1 MESKPL
7 ALVIEDNTD
16 LNAIFSSA
24 LEKAGYS
31 IQSVYDGATAQQ
43 ILAEIVPAMIILDL
57 HMPKVSGEV
66 VLKQIR
72 GDERLKQIRVIIVT
86 ADARFADALQFHA
99 ELVLLKPI
107 SFSQL
112 SGLAKRFA
120 PKPDSLAK
128 DPEDQA

>member
-1 MESKPL
+1 MESKPI

-24 LEKAGYS
+24 LEKAGYT
-31 IQSVYDGATAQQ
+31 IQSIYDGAMAQQ
-43 ILAEIVPAMIILDL
+43 ILAETVPAMIVLDL
-57 HMPKVSGEV
+57 HMPKVSGDV

-72 GDERLKQIRVIIVT
+72 SDPRLKNVRVIVVT
-86 ADARFADALQFHA
+86 ADARFADALQFQA

-112 SGLAKRFA
+112 SALASRFT
-120 PKPDSLAK
+120 PKSSSVE
-128 DPEDQA
+128 DPGN